1 MPAGASRATAR
12 ASPRRDERQPV
23 RTPLV
28 AGVEAHR
35 ALRALARATD
45 RGTLLHLVV
54 PKCSTRSLD
63 VGGAGHDWATRW
75 RVGFRFGE
83 PTDQL
88 GARTDTELAVRP
100 SEVEFDRLRAE
111 EERRADLA
119 VRLPF
124 RDLQRDLELLR
135 RQLVGDTGRA
145 PWKGLIVVA
154 AVHRGRGYTFQ
165 FVSPKENS
173 HADFFSFWTN
183 DLTQTTLG
191 FSCDDAEGTFLTFYL
206 EDGAL
211 EPTRSR
217 RSTRAAW
224 ATSCGSPSS
233 AGGACRTT

>member
-1 MPAGASRATAR
+1 M
-12 ASPRRDERQPV
+12 

-28 AGVEAHR
+28 AGVEAHPCPAR
-35 ALRALARATD
+35 KARATD

-63 VGGAGHDWATRW
+63 VGGAGHDWATGW

-145 PWKGLIVVA
+145 PWKGLAVDLWPRYETRLRQLKLKRGFHGTPVRGVNLMHVRDGKIVEA
-154 AVHRGRGYTFQ
+154 LGY
-165 FVSPKENS
+165 VK
-173 HADFFSFWTN
+173 
-183 DLTQTTLG
+183 
-191 FSCDDAEGTFLTFYL
+191 
-206 EDGAL
+206 
-211 EPTRSR
+211 
-217 RSTRAAW
+217 
-224 ATSCGSPSS
+224 
-233 AGGACRTT
+233 AGLQS